1 MRQNAPKNSLIFI
14 LSDLFWAI
22 DLSRFHFNY
31 PLLAQK
37 RDSEK
42 TEQVPTELANVN
54 ISAKTRYWEK
64 HSKCPPLNFI
74 ANVDILPK
82 YQLNCLKK
90 NGSQQSQGTV
100 LVRPKIGVWK
110 PSLEEPKDSLSF
122 LKVSKLEEEGVLMQH
137 PDTFNK
143 LPVFFTT
150 SSPANRGVSSQTSIS
165 QKISPSFPYS

>member
-22 DLSRFHFNY
+22 ELSRFHFNY

-64 HSKCPPLNFI
+64 HSKCPPLN
-74 ANVDILPK
+74 
-82 YQLNCLKK
+82 C
-90 NGSQQSQGTV
+90 GSQQSQGTV